1 MLGDKQPN
9 ASSDKVGDRLIANPK
24 EARVVASKILSKKRH
39 VTARKKRSAGRSPNG
54 SSSSAS
60 ISTSTEVKKVKRNGC
75 ITPKTA
81 TEDNFNACGSVHFV
95 ASTEGSLHFGS
106 CGLHV

>member
-54 SSSSAS
+54 SSIAHVLIDSSS
-60 ISTSTEVKKVKRNGC
+60 
-75 ITPKTA
+75 
-81 TEDNFNACGSVHFV
+81 
-95 ASTEGSLHFGS
+95 
-106 CGLHV
+106 

>member
-39 VTARKKRSAGRSPNG
+39 VTARKKRSAGRSLN

-60 ISTSTEVKKVKRNGC
+60 ISTSTEVKKVTPVVLC
-75 ITPKTA
+75 IPLLPQK
-81 TEDNFNACGSVHFV
+81 VHFIL
-95 ASTEGSLHFGS
+95 A
-106 CGLHV
+106 HVGYMSNDSFDFYFRFRFAR